1 MHQNQTPLW
10 QYALNE
16 AMAVLDAGRD
26 LWWAYFT
33 EIPPHGVRETYKLNR
48 PDVGWYQIRNALKER
63 GKAGTTAPVDFS
75 LFEAAYRALTEKLIP
90 QVYDLGFLRV

>member
-1 MHQNQTPLW
+1 MVWSLIGSGW
-10 QYALNE
+10 
-16 AMAVLDAGRD
+16 D

-63 GKAGTTAPVDFS
+63 GKADTAAPVDFS
-75 LFEAAYRALTEKLIP
+75 LFEASYRALTEKLIP

>member
-63 GKAGTTAPVDFS
+63 GKADTTAPVDFAP
-75 LFEAAYRALTEKLIP
+75 FEAAYRALTEKLIP

>member
-1 MHQNQTPLW
+1 MHPNQTPLW

-26 LWWAYFT
+26 LWRAYFT

-48 PDVGWYQIRNALKER
+48 PDAGWYQIRNALKER
-63 GKAGTTAPVDFS
+63 GKADTAPPVDFS
-75 LFEAAYRALTEKLIP
+75 LFEAAYRSLTEKLIP
-90 QVYDLGFLRV
+90 QVYDLGFLRG